1 MAREGFL
8 ALRPEFG
15 ENQTEPLLRSY
26 PKRDAEFKA
35 NRAIERENA
44 DRELS
49 RQITTA
55 VAERRMTKGEAQKL
69 INAHAR
75 AIISANGMKAWV
87 GRGRNRRP
95 NVVKIPGEDVRA
107 PEPAQVY
114 VISAPGHPV
123 KIGIAKD
130 PERRLAELQTGS
142 PHRLMI
148 HFTASVSNGRGVE
161 RACHMTLSANRLE
174 GEWFDVTP
182 DRAIEVVRLA
192 AGVELAAA

>member
-1 MAREGFL
+1 MGM
-8 ALRPEFG
+8 
-15 ENQTEPLLRSY
+15 Y
-26 PKRDAEFKA
+26 PKRDAAFKA

-44 DRELS
+44 DRELA
-49 RQITTA
+49 RQITAA

-75 AIISANGMKAWV
+75 AIIAANGMKAWV

-95 NVVKIPGEDVRA
+95 NEVKPLNEPA
-107 PEPAQVY
+107 KPPEPAQVY

-130 PERRLAELQTGS
+130 PERRLTELQTGS

-148 HFTASVSNGRGVE
+148 HFTASVSNGRSVE
-161 RACHMTLSANRLE
+161 RACHMTLSAKRLE
-174 GEWFDVTP
+174 GEWFDITP
-182 DRAIEVVRLA
+182 DDAIEVVRRAAGMLA
-192 AGVELAAA
+192 A